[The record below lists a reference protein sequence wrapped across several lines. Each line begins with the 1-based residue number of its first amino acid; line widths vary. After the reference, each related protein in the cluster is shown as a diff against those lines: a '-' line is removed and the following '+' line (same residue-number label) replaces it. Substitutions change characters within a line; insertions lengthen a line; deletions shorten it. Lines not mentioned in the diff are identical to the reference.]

1 MTYKIETTILMCT
14 LELFILDLECLLYFF
29 FLKNALNLFWKLLQV
44 LDGTAEQSVSK
55 YTWILINW
63 FA

>member
-29 FLKNALNLFWKLLQV
+29 LKNVLNLFRKLLQV